1 MKLSLGLITIVFLLG
16 LNSCS
21 SSSELFEGYSS
32 LLIFSHEGKD
42 YKIMG
47 FSPEETQGYNLLILD
62 DGNDILIKCID
73 KQQDGILDE
82 VIIGDISLDK
92 ANKIYK
98 DEILTAA
105 SNGTITQKYFENY
118 YITSN
123 KNNMFELRT
132 YVLADGDIYNIFA
145 VKPINDDVTY
155 ILRDLLADGSLD
167 YFEEGEGDLKLF
179 QSFYDEVMQKGIHNE
194 KILVLKGTYHVK
206 KWQ

>member
-21 SSSELFEGYSS
+21 SSSEIFEDYSS

-98 DEILTAA
+98 DEILTAV

-123 KNNMFELRT
+123 KKNMFELRT